1 MNQSAYRRA
10 VSGIRWS
17 DAQRQSIEARLRE
30 SVKPADCVDDGTEE
44 FYETD
49 ILSMEDVR
57 YGEEKAM
64 THKASRK
71 LIWVAAA
78 AAAALA
84 VGGTTAAVA
93 MRKGGLTES
102 SDITD
107 QLEPVSNLNLNLTDD
122 EFIQAG
128 YIRFND
134 PVEVSENG
142 WYYFKQHDVNK
153 SEEQWQDPDFD
164 DAKYDAYRQSHEF
177 AAQYYKDAETGE
189 EAVLCARANCLHN
202 GDDFC
207 PASTNLY
214 ERSVLRYYDG
224 ALYAFALKRDRIDEN
239 GLIYY
244 GKDYYL
250 LRYEP
255 DGTGITELARFA
267 FNNGEMGTLLAPVIH
282 RGYVF
287 GVFYHVTEEGEAVEN
302 PITGNVMSNKTGGY
316 VIAGYELASGKT
328 VTIYS
333 SLPESGS
340 GYTYTAPEFLTA
352 GGDYL
357 YYSIPSYVGWPSEN
371 EGGIYSIDLRTGEH
385 KKLAL
390 EGEYIEKICAAGD
403 LLLYRSEK
411 TSTVTWYFWNSKT
424 GESTELS
431 SFNTI
436 LTSNREG
443 YLQNAVTD
451 GTYIYAE
458 RLSFDGT
465 TILSDIEI
473 YDMEM
478 NLLSKTEYG
487 ERVHIGDLMVQ
498 KGYLYAEVTGT
509 EELLEG
515 GGWNIHSGDTHDLYR
530 CSVEDLLNGRADWKY
545 VLTTTEREVYSDA
558 E

>member
-1 MNQSAYRRA
+1 MNRSAYRRA

-17 DAQRQSIEARLRE
+17 DAQRQSIEVRLRQN
-30 SVKPADCVDDGTEE
+30 VKSADCVDDGTEE

-64 THKASRK
+64 IHKASRK

-316 VIAGYELASGKT
+316 VIAGYELATGKT

-333 SLPESGS
+333 SLAESGS
-340 GYTYTAPEFLTA
+340 GYTYTAPDFLTA

-515 GGWNIHSGDTHDLYR
+515 GGWSIHSGDTHDLYR